1 MKIQQALL
9 AEFLGTFFLCFVGIG
24 AVLSATPAVGSGAGI
39 VGIALANGLV
49 LSVAVNAFGGISG
62 AHFNPAVSVGFLLVG
77 RLPASRFIPY
87 VVVQLAGA
95 TVAAAACRTLFLP
108 EAVMQAQLGIPLPA
122 AWVSTSGVL
131 LAEFIMTFLLMIA
144 IIGTAVDA
152 RGKAMK
158 IGGFGIGLTVASNIL
173 AGGAITGASM
183 NPARSFGPALVQG
196 NWLMHWAYWVAPTAG
211 ACVAAVLYE
220 RVLLTE

>member
-1 MKIQQALL
+1 MGETVFVPTRCTLMRCGMSEPVTKTVCSVTFSFRSGLPLNSFVFAISSRTVQQK
-9 AEFLGTFFLCFVGIG
+9 GVGM
-24 AVLSATPAVGSGAGI
+24 LD
-39 VGIALANGLV
+39 
-49 LSVAVNAFGGISG
+49 
-62 AHFNPAVSVGFLLVG
+62 
-77 RLPASRFIPY
+77 
-87 VVVQLAGA
+87 
-95 TVAAAACRTLFLP
+95 
-108 EAVMQAQLGIPLPA
+108 
-122 AWVSTSGVL
+122 
-131 LAEFIMTFLLMIA
+131 LLMIA